1 MFAGTDRRGKR
12 SVGQGWGS
20 GMTKIRWKAGERRS
34 RLVTDADK
42 QRLWILKSIST
53 KMSDHGV
60 LAVNLGNQPAQV
72 TEELNRRIDAL
83 LAEASLVLTR
93 IDAASA
99 LANASGRQRSD
110 VLKTALIGTASHE
123 LRSPI
128 AAILGSASVLDRV
141 PALQADAKL
150 RSLVQG
156 MHHDAMRLD
165 HDLQNILDGA
175 RITDNG
181 IAPKF
186 ALMDPADTVA
196 AAIKKR
202 SHRIAFHR
210 LKLDIEADLPLINV
224 DSGLLEQALGQIL
237 ENAAKYSPP
246 NSEISIRART
256 EDRQVVLAISDQ
268 GVGLTDEEAR
278 ELFNRHF
285 AGGVTPT

>member
-1 MFAGTDRRGKR
+1 
-12 SVGQGWGS
+12 
-20 GMTKIRWKAGERRS
+20 
-34 RLVTDADK
+34 
-42 QRLWILKSIST
+42 
-53 KMSDHGV
+53 
-60 LAVNLGNQPAQV
+60 
-72 TEELNRRIDAL
+72 
-83 LAEASLVLTR
+83 
-93 IDAASA
+93 
-99 LANASGRQRSD
+99 
-110 VLKTALIGTASHE
+110 
-123 LRSPI
+123 
-128 AAILGSASVLDRV
+128 
-141 PALQADAKL
+141 
-150 RSLVQG
+150 
-156 MHHDAMRLD
+156 
-165 HDLQNILDGA
+165 
-175 RITDNG
+175 
-181 IAPKF
+181 
-186 ALMDPADTVA
+186 VA